1 MKKALS
7 LLLASLLLCMT
18 LSITACDKI
27 EQTLDN
33 ANPSSVQYQKVTI
46 EKSQTLHG
54 ALALVNDTH
63 TYQFPEGATKNL
75 ANISE
80 YRTAHTAEGKTS
92 AYKISYHTLLLDS
105 AAIEAAHA
113 WLTDF
118 NKATGKSDTIITS
131 AYRTYEEQASFSIP
145 QGKSDHHTGF
155 GVTLKIYD
163 GTNTFEI
170 NSDPAYAWLAENA
183 YKYGLTVRY
192 PEGKDTI
199 TGITDYTNYFH
210 YVGYAPAAY
219 MQANNLCLEEFVAAI
234 KAYSV
239 ENPLAVTDANGLD
252 WLVYYAACPGDMA
265 TIDLPANFTYTISGD
280 NEGGVIVCVSLSK
293 SAAQGQ

>member
-1 MKKALS
+1 MKKFLS
-7 LLLASLLLCMT
+7 LLLASLLLCLT

-27 EQTLDN
+27 QQSLDN
-33 ANPSSVQYQKVTI
+33 ANPSRVEYQKVSIDKT
-46 EKSQTLHG
+46 QTLYG

-63 TYQFPEGATKNL
+63 EYQFPEQANKNL
-75 ANISE
+75 TSISE
-80 YRTAHTAEGKTS
+80 YRIAHSGSEKLP
-92 AYKISYHTLLLDS
+92 YKISLNTLTVDS
-105 AAIEAAHA
+105 AAIEAVHA

-131 AYRTYEEQASFSIP
+131 AYRTYEEQAIFSIP

-163 GTNTFEI
+163 GEI
-170 NSDPAYAWLAENA
+170 TSDITQDATYYDWLSANA
-183 YKYGLTVRY
+183 YKYGITVRY
-192 PEGKDTI
+192 PEGKEAI
-199 TGITDYTNYFH
+199 TGISDYTNYFH

-239 ENPLAVTDANGLD
+239 EKPLEVTDANGLD

-265 TIDLPANFTYTISGD
+265 TIDLPSNFTYTVSGD